1 MVAISGGGSAA
12 RVSVTFGSSSAPV
25 KSVSPNAIVVI
36 VPPSSTPVAV
46 GSTLQVSITVNN
58 NLGGTTPASATLTNA
73 FTYIPGGGGGQ
84 QPQVF
89 SVSPASGTN
98 DGGTQIVIVGQG
110 FVPPVQVFFGSGS
123 SATAFNGIEATVQS
137 ATATQLVV
145 VSPPARG
152 FGQDNTNQLV
162 SLLIKNANTG
172 FSTIDA
178 AAFKYGSKVLVTS
191 VAPTPT
197 PLCHPLP

>member
-46 GSTLQVSITVNN
+46 GSTLQGSITVNN

-73 FTYIPGGGGGQ
+73 FTYIPGGRGGQ

-89 SVSPASGTN
+89 SVSPPSGTN
-98 DGGTQIVIVGQG
+98 PARTHIATVAQAFG
-110 FVPPVQVFFGSGS
+110 PPVPVFLP
-123 SATAFNGIEATVQS
+123 SAPI
-137 ATATQLVV
+137 
-145 VSPPARG
+145 
-152 FGQDNTNQLV
+152 
-162 SLLIKNANTG
+162 
-172 FSTIDA
+172 
-178 AAFKYGSKVLVTS
+178 
-191 VAPTPT
+191 PTPR
-197 PLCHPLP
+197 